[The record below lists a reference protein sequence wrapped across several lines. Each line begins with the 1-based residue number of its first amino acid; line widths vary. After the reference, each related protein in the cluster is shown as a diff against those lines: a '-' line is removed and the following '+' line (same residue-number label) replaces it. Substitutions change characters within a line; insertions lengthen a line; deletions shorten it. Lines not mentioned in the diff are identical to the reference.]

1 MPVCDVHR
9 CMLRRLEDAEARL
22 NQWIAD
28 GKPLE
33 LCDEL
38 ADLSSL
44 AALAGEYRDALG
56 SADSDRLDALT
67 RRVRVQLLP
76 KSEAD
81 RLDAL
86 LLLHSENDLS
96 ERLEQMYL
104 RLAGELHW
112 RSAPVGF
119 SDGKRGLCIR
129 MGDLLA
135 YPYQLLKNETG
146 IHLSGDERCAVTALP
161 LAVGVSSEGYSFEAF
176 VRPEESGHRPHRFA
190 SCVRAIRGGLACES
204 LSMRSFAPNRDLA
217 LSALDARLKRPAVP
231 TDLIRDYDFWGGI
244 LTDRRLGQDY
254 DIGDLMPLFESLL
267 LAD

>member
-1 MPVCDVHR
+1 M
-9 CMLRRLEDAEARL
+9 RL
-22 NQWIAD
+22 NQWITD

-38 ADLSSL
+38 ADLGSL

-56 SADSDRLDALT
+56 SADSDRLDDLT
-67 RRVRVQLLP
+67 RRVRVLLLP
-76 KSEAD
+76 KSEED
-81 RLDAL
+81 RLGAL
-86 LLLHSENDLS
+86 LLFHSENDLS

-129 MGDLLA
+129 MGDLLV

-146 IHLSGDERCAVTALP
+146 VHLSGDERCAVSALP
-161 LAVGVSSEGYSFEAF
+161 LAAGVASEGYSFEAF
-176 VRPEESGHRPHRFA
+176 VHPEESGHRPHRFA
-190 SCVRAIRGGLACES
+190 SCVRAIRGGLTCES
-204 LSMRSFAPNRDLA
+204 LTMRSSALNRDLA

-231 TDLIRDYDFWGGI
+231 ADLIRDYDFLGGI
-244 LTDRRLGQDY
+244 LTDRRLGQDCG
-254 DIGDLMPLFESLL
+254 IGDLIPLFESLL